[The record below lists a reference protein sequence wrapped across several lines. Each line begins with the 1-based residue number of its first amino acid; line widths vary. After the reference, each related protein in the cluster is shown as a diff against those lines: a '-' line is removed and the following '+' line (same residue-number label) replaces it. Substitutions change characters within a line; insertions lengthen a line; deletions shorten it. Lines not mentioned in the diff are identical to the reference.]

1 VISRES
7 GLALGAL
14 PMLETLGIHYEPS
27 ILAVIGFVIAVSFL
41 GSKLFQRIGIPQVV
55 GFIVI
60 GVILG
65 PSFLNFIPLE
75 LSDQLIF
82 ISEIAL
88 GLIGFDIGSHLLLG
102 ELRKLGRSILFILLF
117 EAIGTFVLVT
127 AGIYA
132 ITQSL
137 HTALI
142 FGALASA
149 TAPAATV
156 DVLAEYDAKGP
167 LTTSLLAVVG
177 MDDALALVLYSIAAA
192 FAVSLL
198 GHSGPPSA
206 LQIVQLPIL
215 EIGGS
220 LVLGIGLGFLLD
232 LIMCRMKRQHDAMAV
247 SIGFVLLAVGLSEA
261 FGFSLILTTMILG
274 MVVVNRCAEHG
285 RHIRY
290 TIEQAGPVIYVL
302 FFTLV
307 GARFQISLLP
317 AMGLLGIAYVVLRS
331 TGKFFGAWLGGTLGG
346 AEPAVRNNLGLGLL
360 SQAGVAIGLA
370 LASASRFSAYGPEGV
385 ALGALIVNVI
395 TATTFVV
402 QIVGPICVKFAIT
415 RAGEV
420 GMATLEHDAWASEGS
435 TEGPHVMPPLPKNG
449 YVEPNASQSQS
460 KQLGPAEFQYDE

>member
-1 VISRES
+1 
-7 GLALGAL
+7 
-14 PMLETLGIHYEPS
+14 MLDTLGIHFEPN
-27 ILAVIGFVIAVSFL
+27 ILAIIGLIIAVSFL
-41 GSKLFQRIGIPQVV
+41 GSKIFQRFGIPQVV

-65 PSFLNFIPLE
+65 PSLLNLIPLE
-75 LSDQLIF
+75 LSEQLIF

-88 GLIGFDIGSHLLLG
+88 GLIGFDIGSHLRFS
-102 ELRKLGRSILFILLF
+102 ELRRLGRSILFILFF

-127 AGIYA
+127 AGIYL

-177 MDDALALVLYSIAAA
+177 MDDALALVLFSIAAA
-192 FAVSLL
+192 LAESLL
-198 GHSGPPSA
+198 AQSGPPSL
-206 LQIVQLPIL
+206 LQILELPLI

-220 LVLGIGLGFLLD
+220 LVVGVGLGLLLD
-232 LIMCRMKRQHDAMAV
+232 RIMCRMKVQHDAMAI
-247 SIGFVLLAVGLSEA
+247 SIGFVFLGVGLSQA
-261 FGFSLILTTMILG
+261 FGFSLILTTMVLG
-274 MVVVNRCAEHG
+274 IVIVNRCAEHG
-285 RHIRY
+285 QHIRY

-307 GARFQISLLP
+307 GARFQIGLLP
-317 AMGLLGIAYVVLRS
+317 AMGLIGIAYVILRS
-331 TGKFFGAWLGGTLGG
+331 AGKFLGAWLGGTLGG

-360 SQAGVAIGLA
+360 SQAGVAVGLA
-370 LASASRFSAYGPEGV
+370 LASASRFSAYGEEGQ
-385 ALGALIVNVI
+385 ALGTLIISVI

-402 QIVGPICVKFAIT
+402 QIIGPICVKLAIS
-415 RAGEV
+415 RAGEI
-420 GMATLEHDAWASEGS
+420 GQATLAHDAWASEGS
-435 TEGPHVMPPLPKNG
+435 TEGPHVMPPISFKL
-449 YVEPNASQSQS
+449 EQ
-460 KQLGPAEFQYDE
+460 DE

>member
-1 VISRES
+1 MHE
-7 GLALGAL
+7 L
-14 PMLETLGIHYEPS
+14 LGIHFEPN
-27 ILAVIGFVIAVSFL
+27 ILAVIGLIIAVSFL
-41 GSKLFQRIGIPQVV
+41 GSKLFQRFGVPQVV

-65 PSFLNFIPLE
+65 PSALNIVPLE
-75 LSDQLIF
+75 LSRELIF
-82 ISEIAL
+82 VSEIAL

-102 ELRKLGRSILFILLF
+102 DLRRLGRSILFILLF
-117 EAIGTFVLVT
+117 EAVGTFVLVT
-127 AGIYA
+127 LGIYA

-167 LTTSLLAVVG
+167 LTTTLLAVVG
-177 MDDALALVLYSIAAA
+177 MDDALALVLFSVAAA
-192 FAVSLL
+192 LAESLL
-198 GHSGPPSA
+198 AAAGPPSW
-206 LQIVQLPIL
+206 LQVLQLPLI

-220 LVLGIGLGFLLD
+220 LVLGVGLGLLLD
-232 LIMCRMKRQHDAMAV
+232 RIMCRMKVQHDAMAV
-247 SIGFVLLAVGLSEA
+247 SIGFVFMGVGMSEA

-274 MVVVNRCAEHG
+274 MVVVNRCPEHG

-317 AMGLLGIAYVVLRS
+317 TMGLLGVAYVLLRS
-331 TGKFFGAWLGGTLGG
+331 GGKFFGAWLGGTVGG

-370 LASASRFSAYGPEGV
+370 LSSASRFSAYGEEGQ
-385 ALGALIVNVI
+385 ALGALIINVI

-402 QIVGPICVKFAIT
+402 QIVGPICVKLAIS
-415 RAGEV
+415 RAGEI
-420 GMATLEHDAWASEGS
+420 GRAALEHDAWASEGS
-435 TEGPHVMPPLPKNG
+435 AEGPHTLPPIKLDLADH
-449 YVEPNASQSQS
+449 E
-460 KQLGPAEFQYDE
+460 